1 MDKIFTHGG
10 DKGKLIDI
18 FYRQLMTGDVVTS
31 ETVLTELDGGTLSVA
46 NVSDHDSRNEL
57 KKAIKEVLDFLR
69 KHEYPV
75 LVKKEKR
82 NTFYQYVGTDKN
94 PFENIRLKAEIEDRY
109 KYMKKYV
116 DNSIPIQLTYKPFD
130 RSKMQIIFH
139 PHIALEYNN
148 RKFAIGVSE
157 KEGKEPMRR
166 YVIALD
172 RIQSE
177 MKDAPKPHNELIPC
191 FEGEYDY
198 LRHIV
203 GVTMEENAE
212 LTTITLR
219 AHDKRTFGRIKTKPI
234 HLSQKVLSYPN
245 WQEGKEYGDF
255 ELTVYPN
262 IELVAQILSHGPT
275 LEVLSP
281 TSFRKRI
288 ADSIK
293 DMNSRYETDNTM
305 VPDTKNQ

>member
-18 FYRQLMTGDVVTS
+18 FYRQLMTGDVITS
-31 ETVLTELDGGTLSVA
+31 KTVLTELDGGTLSVV
-46 NVSDHDSRNEL
+46 NVSDHNSRNEL

-69 KHEYPV
+69 EHGYRV
-75 LVKKEKR
+75 LETTEKKKK
-82 NTFYQYVGTDKN
+82 YYKYLDADKD
-94 PFENIRLKAEIEDRY
+94 PFKTIRFKAEIDKRY
-109 KYMKKYV
+109 NEMKKCVNY
-116 DNSIPIQLTYKPFD
+116 IPIQFTYWPFD

-191 FEGEYDY
+191 IEGEYDY

-203 GVTMEENAE
+203 GVTMEDNAE

-219 AHDKRTFGRIKTKPI
+219 AHDKKTFGRIKTKPI

-281 TSFRKRI
+281 ASFRMRI

-305 VPDTKNQ
+305 VPETKNQ

>member
-18 FYRQLMTGDVVTS
+18 FYRQLMTGDVVTY
-31 ETVLTELDGGTLSVA
+31 ETVLTELDGGTLSV
-46 NVSDHDSRNEL
+46 VSVSKHDSTNNL
-57 KKAIKEVLDFLR
+57 KKAIKEVLAFLNEHGYR
-69 KHEYPV
+69 V
-75 LVKKEKR
+75 LITTEKKK
-82 NTFYQYVGTDKN
+82 NYYKYLDADKD
-94 PFENIRLKAEIEDRY
+94 PFKTIRFKAEIDKRY
-109 KYMKKYV
+109 NEMKKCV
-116 DNSIPIQLTYKPFD
+116 DRKKPIQFTYRPFD

-139 PHIALEYNN
+139 PHIVIDYNN

-166 YVIALD
+166 YVVALD

-177 MKDAPKPHNELIPC
+177 MTDAPKPHNKLIPC
-191 FEGEYDY
+191 IEGEYDY
-198 LRHIV
+198 LQHIV
-203 GVTMEENAE
+203 GVTLEEGAE

-219 AHDKRTFGRIKTKPI
+219 AHDQYTFGRIKTKPI

-281 TSFRKRI
+281 ASFRKRI

-293 DMNSRYETDNTM
+293 EMNSRYELEM
-305 VPDTKNQ
+305 L

>member
-1 MDKIFTHGG
+1 MDNIFTHEGE
-10 DKGKLIDI
+10 KGKLIDI

-31 ETVLTELDGGTLSVA
+31 ETVLTEADGGTLA
-46 NVSDHDSRNEL
+46 AGNVSSHPLRNTL
-57 KKAIKEVLDFLR
+57 KKAIKEVLDLLR
-69 KHEYPV
+69 VNGYRILETTE
-75 LVKKEKR
+75 KKK
-82 NTFYQYVGTDKN
+82 TYY
-94 PFENIRLKAEIEDRY
+94 
-109 KYMKKYV
+109 KYV
-116 DNSIPIQLTYKPFD
+116 DADKDPFKNIHFKAELEKRYNEMRKYVECRIPIQFTYRPFD
-130 RSKMQIIFH
+130 RGKMQIIFH
-139 PHIALEYNN
+139 PHIVLEYNN

-191 FEGEYDY
+191 IEGEYDY

-203 GVTMEENAE
+203 GVTMEDNAE

-219 AHDKRTFGRIKTKPI
+219 AHDKKTFGRIKTKPI

-262 IELVAQILSHGPT
+262 IELVAQILSHGSS

-281 TSFRKRI
+281 ASFRKRV

-293 DMNSRYETDNTM
+293 AMNSRYELEM
-305 VPDTKNQ
+305 L